1 MYKIISCFN
10 RKWVIGNEGKP
21 MYTIKNDIKNFESQ
35 TKYDGVVI
43 MGRVTF
49 ESLPNGKPLPGRV
62 NIVITSN
69 ESWCTDPDENLFI
82 VHSIEDARE
91 LCETVF
97 PDKEWFVIGGES
109 VYRQFIN
116 EGCVDEMRIT
126 VVNDDADGD
135 AFFPPFNENEW
146 YVYYKSMRQ
155 KSVFKG
161 SEKSF
166 NFFVLRRKP

>member
-10 RKWVIGNEGKP
+10 RKWVIGKEGKS

-69 ESWCTDPDENLFI
+69 ESWCTDPDENLYI

-126 VVNDDADGD
+126 VVNDDAEGD
-135 AFFPPFNENEW
+135 AFFPPFDEDEW

-166 NFFVLRRKP
+166 KFFVLRRKP